1 MFAVAS
7 GHGEGGTR
15 HREGADGERRKLD
28 RPERSVKRPPIA
40 LWYSARRV
48 ADATSLSFASPSAA
62 APRERFR
69 IMAKAVYPGSFD
81 PPTHGHLDL
90 IQRGI
95 RLFDE
100 LVVAVAMNSEKTPLF
115 TVDERKNMLRELTL
129 PIKNVR
135 IDSFDGLVVD
145 YVRELKCSVILRGLR
160 TVSDFEY
167 EYQMALTNRSLARE
181 VDTVFVMPNEK
192 YSYVSSRLIKE
203 AAALGGDVASFVPPL
218 VLKLLEERLSRAKKK
233 KK

>member
-1 MFAVAS
+1 
-7 GHGEGGTR
+7 
-15 HREGADGERRKLD
+15 
-28 RPERSVKRPPIA
+28 
-40 LWYSARRV
+40 
-48 ADATSLSFASPSAA
+48 
-62 APRERFR
+62 
-69 IMAKAVYPGSFD
+69 MAKAVYPGSFD
-81 PPTHGHLDL
+81 PPTYGHLDL

-100 LVVAVAMNSEKTPLF
+100 LVVAVAVNSEKAPLF
-115 TVDERKNMLRELTL
+115 SVAEREEMLRELTQ
-129 PIKNVR
+129 PIQNVR

-145 YVRELKCSVILRGLR
+145 YVRRQKCSVILRGLR

-203 AAALGGDVASFVPPL
+203 AKSLGGDVAAFVPPL
-218 VLKLLEERLSRAKKK
+218 VLKLLEERLAPGKKPRP
-233 KK
+233 